1 MKAIIFCFLTL
12 PLAAQESL
20 RYSINW
26 ASGLSLGEAT
36 LSSSPAKI
44 AEGQPALQFEMKM
57 DASIPG
63 FAVLDEFKSLAS
75 ANYCS
80 LEFNKSLAHG
90 KRKSKEKVEFAKG
103 EATRKS
109 VENGGGK
116 TTFSTPSCPKDALT
130 FLQYAR
136 REIALGKVPSS
147 EPVNFGATYQV
158 RFDYAGEQ
166 RIKVGDA
173 PTQADRLI
181 GFVKGPK
188 SDFTFE
194 IFFGRDAQRTPLLIK
209 VPFSLGTFSME
220 LVR

>member
-1 MKAIIFCFLTL
+1 MKFFFFCLLAL

-36 LSSSPAKI
+36 LSSSPAKTP
-44 AEGQPALQFEMKM
+44 EGQPALHFELRM

-75 ANYCS
+75 SNYCS
-80 LEFNKSLAHG
+80 MEFNKSLEHG
-90 KRKSKEKVEFAKG
+90 KRKSKEKIEFAKG
-103 EATRKS
+103 EATRKTLD
-109 VENGGGK
+109 GGGK
-116 TTFSTPSCPKDALT
+116 TTFSTPMCPKDALT

-136 REIALGKVPSS
+136 QQIALGKVPPS
-147 EPVNFGATYQV
+147 EPVIFGATYQV

-166 RIKVGDA
+166 KIKVGDT
-173 PTQADRLI
+173 PTPADRLI

-188 SDFTFE
+188 SEFTFE
-194 IFFGRDAQRTPLLIK
+194 AFFARDPQRTPLLFK
-209 VPFSLGTFSME
+209 VPFTLGTFSME

>member
-1 MKAIIFCFLTL
+1 MNYLLFCMLSL
-12 PLAAQESL
+12 PLAAQETL

-36 LSSSPAKI
+36 LSSAPAKTP
-44 AEGQPALQFEMKM
+44 EGEPALHFELKM

-80 LEFNKSLAHG
+80 MQFDKNLTHG
-90 KRKSKEKVEFAKG
+90 KRKSKEQIEFSKG
-103 EATRKS
+103 EATRKTL
-109 VENGGGK
+109 EGGGK
-116 TTFSTPSCPKDALT
+116 TTFSTPMCAKDALT

-136 REIALGKVPSS
+136 REIALGKVPAS
-147 EPVNFGATYQV
+147 EPVIFGATYQV

-166 RIKVGDA
+166 RIKISDA
-173 PTQADRLI
+173 MTPADRLI

-188 SDFTFE
+188 SDFNFE

-209 VPFSLGTFSME
+209 VPFTLGTFSME

>member
-1 MKAIIFCFLTL
+1 MRFILFCLLTL

-20 RYSINW
+20 RYTINW

-36 LSSSPAKI
+36 LSSHPAKTP
-44 AEGQPALQFEMKM
+44 AGEPALHFELKM

-80 LEFNKSLAHG
+80 MEFNKSLVHG
-90 KRKSKEKVEFAKG
+90 KRKAKETIEFSKG
-103 EATRKS
+103 EATRKTL
-109 VENGGGK
+109 EGGGK
-116 TTFSTPSCPKDALT
+116 TTFSTPNCPKDALT

-136 REIALGKVPSS
+136 REIALGKVPAS
-147 EPVNFGATYQV
+147 EPVVFGATYQV

-166 RIKVGDA
+166 KIKVSDTMT
-173 PTQADRLI
+173 PADRLI

-194 IFFGRDAQRTPLLIK
+194 IFFARDPKRTPLLIK
-209 VPFSLGTFSME
+209 VPFTLGTFTME

>member
-1 MKAIIFCFLTL
+1 MKFVFFCLLAL

-36 LSSSPAKI
+36 LTSLPSKP
-44 AEGQPALQFEMKM
+44 AEGQPVLQFSLKV

-63 FAVLDEFKSLAS
+63 FAVVDEFKSLAS

-80 LEFNKSLAHG
+80 MEFDKSLAHG
-90 KRKSKEKVEFAKG
+90 KRKSKEKIEFSKG
-103 EATRKS
+103 EATRKTLG
-109 VENGGGK
+109 GGGK

-136 REIALGKVPSS
+136 REIALGKVPQS
-147 EPVNFGATYQV
+147 EPVIFGAVYQV

-166 RIKVGDA
+166 KIRISDTMT
-173 PTQADRLI
+173 PADRLL

-209 VPFSLGTFSME
+209 VPFTLGTFSME

>member
-1 MKAIIFCFLTL
+1 MKYFVFYLFTL

-36 LSSSPAKI
+36 LSSSPAKTP
-44 AEGQPALQFEMKM
+44 EGQPALNFELRM

-75 ANYCS
+75 MNYCS
-80 LEFNKSLAHG
+80 MEFDKSLAHG
-90 KRKSKEKVEFAKG
+90 KRKSREKVEFAKG
-103 EATRKS
+103 EATRKTL
-109 VENGGGK
+109 NGGK

-136 REIALGKVPSS
+136 QQVALGKVPAS
-147 EPVNFGATYQV
+147 EPVIFGATYQV

-166 RIKVGDA
+166 RIKVSDA
-173 PTQADRLI
+173 STPADRLI

-188 SDFTFE
+188 SEFTFE
-194 IFFGRDAQRTPLLIK
+194 MFLARDPQRTPLLIK
-209 VPFSLGTFSME
+209 VPFTLGTFSME

>member
-1 MKAIIFCFLTL
+1 MKFFFFCLLTL

-36 LSSSPAKI
+36 LSSAPAKRSD
-44 AEGQPALQFEMKM
+44 GQAAMQFSMRL

-63 FAVLDEFKSLAS
+63 FAVVDEFKSLAS

-80 LEFNKSLAHG
+80 IEFNKSLMHG
-90 KRKSKEKVEFAKG
+90 KRKSKETVEFAKG
-103 EATRKS
+103 EATRKTLD
-109 VENGGGK
+109 GGGK

-136 REIALGKVPSS
+136 QQIALGKVPAS

-166 RIKVGDA
+166 KIKVSDA
-173 PTQADRLI
+173 MAQADRLI

-188 SDFTFE
+188 SEFTFE
-194 IFFGRDAQRTPLLIK
+194 IFFARDAQRTPLLIK
-209 VPFSLGTFSME
+209 VPFTLGTFSME

>member
-1 MKAIIFCFLTL
+1 MKYLIFCCLAL
-12 PLAAQESL
+12 PLAAQETL

-36 LSSSPAKI
+36 LTSSPAKTP
-44 AEGQPALQFEMKM
+44 EGQPALNFELRI

-75 ANYCS
+75 SNYCS
-80 LEFNKSLAHG
+80 IEFSKNLAHG
-90 KRKSKEKVEFAKG
+90 KRKSKEKIEFAKG
-103 EATRKS
+103 EATRRTLD
-109 VENGGGK
+109 GGGK
-116 TTFSTPSCPKDALT
+116 TTFSTSSCPKDALT

-136 REIALGKVPSS
+136 REVAMSKLPAS
-147 EPVNFGATYQV
+147 EAVFFGAAYQV

-166 RIKVGDA
+166 KIKVSEA
-173 PTQADRLI
+173 MAVSDRLI

-188 SDFTFE
+188 SEFTFE
-194 IFFGRDAQRTPLLIK
+194 LYLARDPQRTPLLFK
-209 VPFSLGTFSME
+209 VPFTLGTFSME